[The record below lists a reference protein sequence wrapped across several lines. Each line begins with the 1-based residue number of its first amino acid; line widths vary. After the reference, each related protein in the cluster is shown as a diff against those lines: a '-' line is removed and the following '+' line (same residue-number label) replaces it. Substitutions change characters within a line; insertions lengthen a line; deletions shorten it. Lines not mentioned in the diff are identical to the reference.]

1 MNSATLS
8 LHIAT
13 RQVGLALLL
22 VLPHIPPAVANDD
35 APLAAVEVLS
45 DEQVANGWI
54 ALLDGESL
62 FGWHQQQKAGWKLYD
77 GALQS
82 GEANHPIYF
91 ATRFSR
97 FQLKFQ
103 YQPHTPGQAMLLL
116 LSEQIDAQLPPAP
129 LTLSIP
135 QEANRQSP
143 QRGWIDVEMVAQ
155 RDEITLNIGGQQ
167 VAKVDR
173 PTQAPFHIGLSAEE
187 GGGAVRNVVLKPLG
201 LGELFN
207 GSDLTG
213 WSLKNAAKSRC
224 DVTPTG
230 EMHVRGGEGQIE
242 TTETFDDF
250 VLQLE
255 AKTLAD
261 GVNSGLFFRAVS
273 GTFRKIQGYESQIYN
288 VVDPQKPD
296 RPQKFGTGGL
306 YLRQPARQQTAQDH
320 KWFAK
325 TIVAD
330 GPHFAIWVNG
340 MLVCDY
346 TDERPVASNARQGTR
361 LTAGV
366 ICLQGH
372 DPATDILFRKLGI
385 GSYR

>member
-1 MNSATLS
+1 MTGTTLARQ
-8 LHIAT
+8 IAKL
-13 RQVGLALLL
+13 RIAFL
-22 VLPHIPPAVANDD
+22 VLPFLSPLAPAVAEGDT
-35 APLAAVEVLS
+35 PRTAVKVLS
-45 DEQVANGWI
+45 DEQVGDGWV

-62 FGWHQQQKAGWKLYD
+62 YGWHQPPEVGWKIRQGTLR
-77 GALQS
+77 S
-82 GEANHPIYF
+82 EEADRPIYF

-97 FQLKFQ
+97 FRLKFQ
-103 YQPHTPGQAMLLL
+103 YQPNPTGQAMLLL
-116 LSEQIDAQLPPAP
+116 SEQYDTPPSPTP
-129 LTLSIP
+129 LTLPIP
-135 QEANRQSP
+135 QEASP
-143 QRGWIDVEMVAQ
+143 PSSAPAWGDVEVVAE
-155 RDEITLNIGGQQ
+155 RDEITLSIGGQV

-173 PTQAPFHIGLSAEE
+173 PTPAPVHIGFSSHK
-187 GGGAVRNVVLKPLG
+187 GPIAVRNVVLKPLA
-201 LGELFN
+201 LRELFN

-213 WSLKNAAKSRC
+213 WSLKHAAKSRC
-224 DVTPTG
+224 DVTPEG
-230 EMHVRGGEGQIE
+230 EMRVRGGFGQIE

-255 AKTLAD
+255 AKTLTER
-261 GVNSGLFFRAVS
+261 VNSGLFFRAIS

-288 VVDPQKPD
+288 AVDPDKPEQP
-296 RPQKFGTGGL
+296 RQFGTGGL
-306 YLRQPARQQTAQDH
+306 YLRQPARRQVAEDG

-340 MLVCDY
+340 MLVCDH
-346 TDERPVASNARQGTR
+346 TDERPLASNARQGTR

-372 DPATDILFRKLGI
+372 DPGTDILFRKMTI